1 MIPNLL
7 LIHDVS
13 LRLGETERDLPR
25 SLARRLKIAKQRI
38 SAVEIRKRSLDCRKG
53 REPRWI
59 HSVTAEID
67 LQVADKL
74 VRQGKARVWD
84 QQRLEIE
91 QYSGDESPVVVGTG
105 PAGLFCALRLVQAGA
120 KPRII

>member
-74 VRQGKARVWD
+74 VRQG
-84 QQRLEIE
+84 
-91 QYSGDESPVVVGTG
+91 
-105 PAGLFCALRLVQAGA
+105 
-120 KPRII
+120 